1 MIKSD
6 KEYRFAIVGC
16 GPAGFYMAKN
26 LIKYVAKCRVD
37 IFDRNPHPF
46 GLIRTGV
53 SPDHQAMKK
62 IEKDFGTVLAD
73 EKCDFFG
80 NVWVGEKKESAK
92 RDCKGISLE
101 SLREKYSAVILA
113 YGAVS
118 DR

>member
-26 LIKYVAKCRVD
+26 LIKYVPKCRVD

-53 SPDHQAMKK
+53 SPDHQAMKR

-80 NVWVGEKKESAK
+80 NVWVG
-92 RDCKGISLE
+92 D
-101 SLREKYSAVILA
+101 
-113 YGAVS
+113 
-118 DR
+118 

>member
-1 MIKSD
+1 M
-6 KEYRFAIVGC
+6 GC

-26 LIKYVAKCRVD
+26 LIKYVTKCRVD

-53 SPDHQAMKK
+53 SPDHQAMKR

-80 NVWVGEKKESAK
+80 NVWVG
-92 RDCKGISLE
+92 D
-101 SLREKYSAVILA
+101 
-113 YGAVS
+113 
-118 DR
+118 